1 MKETIARLQTPP
13 GRGGIAVIELA
24 GPSADAILAE
34 VFRPWPSHADGG
46 PDRLGLGYLVAAGRR
61 IDEVVVCRNAGTIE
75 INIHGG
81 PQVARAAM
89 AALKDLGVALVEA
102 PPAATDSFTTAHRR
116 WANPAIGAEMLH
128 ALPLARSELVAS
140 VITHQ
145 WSGGL
150 SRLAADILGR
160 LAGQTG
166 DRGAE
171 RDACLAAAAALGVT
185 ARLLRPAEVVLAGP
199 PNAGKSTL
207 ANALVGREVSIVHR
221 RAGTTRDWV
230 REQALLSGVPI
241 WLTDTAGLWS
251 AAGGVDEEAVRRAH
265 VRAGEADLVV
275 LLGAET
281 PAELPAWWDARC
293 VIRVA
298 SKCDTCPPAA
308 DADLAVSTRTGRGLD
323 ELARAIVTALGL
335 DGIEPGA
342 PMAFTQRQATLL
354 TEAAAGLDDGDLGA
368 ATAALEGLLRG

>member
-24 GPSADAILAE
+24 GPSADAILAQ

-46 PDRLGLGYLVAAGRR
+46 PDRLLLGHLVSAGRR

-89 AALKDLGVALVEA
+89 AGLKDLGAAVAEA
-102 PPAATDSFTTAHRR
+102 PSAALDSFVTTHPR
-116 WANPAIGAEMLH
+116 WANPAIGAEMLG

-140 VITHQ
+140 AITQQ

-150 SRLAADILGR
+150 SRLATDILAR
-160 LAGQTG
+160 LAGRADDPAG
-166 DRGAE
+166 DGE
-171 RDACLAAAAALGVT
+171 ACLAAAGSLGL
-185 ARLLRPAEVVLAGP
+185 ARRLLNPPQVVLAGP

-207 ANALVGREVSIVHR
+207 ANALVGRQVSIVHR

-230 REQALLSGVPI
+230 REQALLDGVPI

-251 AAGGVDEEAVRRAH
+251 EARGVDEEAVRRAH
-265 VRAGEADLVV
+265 ARACEADLVV

-281 PAELPAWWDARC
+281 PANLPAWWDARS

-298 SKCDTCPPAA
+298 SKCDVCPPGDNA
-308 DADLAVSTRTGRGLD
+308 DVAVSARTGRGLD
-323 ELARAIVTALGL
+323 DLARAIVAALGL
-335 DGIEPGA
+335 DEFEPEA
-342 PMAFTQRQATLL
+342 PMAFTQRQATRL
-354 TEAAAGLDDGDLGA
+354 TEAAAGLDDGDAGA
-368 ATAALEGLLRG
+368 ARVALERLLRG